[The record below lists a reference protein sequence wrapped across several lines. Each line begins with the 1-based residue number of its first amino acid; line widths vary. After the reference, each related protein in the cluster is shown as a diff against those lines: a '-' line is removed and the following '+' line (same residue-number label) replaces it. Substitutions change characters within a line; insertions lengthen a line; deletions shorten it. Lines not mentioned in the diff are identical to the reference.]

1 MSILQSVQN
10 AEAKAEALRE
20 DARAKA
26 KVVLEENRIHA
37 EMAVKEFETAA
48 EASRQEADRKARLDL
63 ETRRKDLSA
72 RTQAEEKAIVE
83 AAEQRLPDAVAFLV
97 KKAVGS

>member
-26 KVVLEENRIHA
+26 KEILEENRIHV
-37 EMAVKEFETAA
+37 EMTVKEFEAAA
-48 EASRQEADRKARLDL
+48 EASRKEADGKARLDL
-63 ETRRKDLSA
+63 ETRRKELSA
-72 RTQAEEKAIVE
+72 RTQAEEKALVE
-83 AAEQRLPDAVAFLV
+83 AAERRLPDAVALLV